1 MNLYELGGGWWGGGG
16 WSKRKNIHFF
26 FRHPLPATAGHA
38 LDLHLPPVEGA
49 VLQGL
54 VVGDHA
60 VEFVVV
66 DATLKIRIETT
77 IGAYVYLYPSALILS
92 FKHYRGLPT
101 LF

>member
-1 MNLYELGGGWWGGGG
+1 MNLYELGGLWCPNLDG
-16 WSKRKNIHFF
+16 RNVKNIYFF
-26 FRHPLPATAGHA
+26 FLPPLPATAGHA